1 MSKVIFTVQYE
12 IKPEKRNEY
21 LTCMKELK
29 LLVKAE
35 GLQEYNLYEVK
46 GKSLIF
52 QEELIFLNKEAF
64 DNYDDSSSERMDI
77 LISKLEEF
85 KIPNSTK
92 YATLN
97 ELEV

>member
-92 YATLN
+92 YATLY